1 MWDACLA
8 FSNRDGNV
16 GPCAGV
22 LPQTRSTTARAGVS
36 SLAMGKNIYQKKQ
49 IIKGVKSDLENA
61 QLIFSTDMSTLNIK
75 QIDALR
81 AGDSS
86 LVVCHFVH
94 ERTYIRATA
103 RHRRVGKPVEIVR
116 GCQRV
121 ACAAGSHCG
130 KQASSGQAGWSRACW
145 TCF

>member
-1 MWDACLA
+1 MGL
-8 FSNRDGNV
+8 
-16 GPCAGV
+16 CAGV

-36 SLAMGKNIYQKKQ
+36 SLAMGKDIYQKKE

-86 LVVCHFVH
+86 LVVCPFVH
-94 ERTYIRATA
+94 ERTYIRDTA
-103 RHRRVGKPVEIVR
+103 RHRRVGKPVEIVG

-121 ACAAGSHCG
+121 ACQFGG
-130 KQASSGQAGWSRACW
+130 EPVREASEFGTGGLV
-145 TCF
+145 

>member
-1 MWDACLA
+1 MGL
-8 FSNRDGNV
+8 
-16 GPCAGV
+16 CAGV

-86 LVVCHFVH
+86 LVVCPFVH
-94 ERTYIRATA
+94 ERTYIRDTA
-103 RHRRVGKPVEIVR
+103 RHRRVGKPVEIVG
-116 GCQRV
+116 GCQRE
-121 ACAAGSHCG
+121 ACQFGG
-130 KQASSGQAGWSRACW
+130 EPVREASEFGTGGLV
-145 TCF
+145 

>member
-1 MWDACLA
+1 MWDARLA
-8 FSNRDGNV
+8 FSNRDDTV
-16 GPCAGV
+16 GLCAGV

-86 LVVCHFVH
+86 LVVCPFVH
-94 ERTYIRATA
+94 ERTYIRDTA

>member
-1 MWDACLA
+1 MGL
-8 FSNRDGNV
+8 
-16 GPCAGV
+16 CAGV

-86 LVVCHFVH
+86 LVVCPFVH
-94 ERTYIRATA
+94 ERTYIRDTA
-103 RHRRVGKPVEIVR
+103 RHRRVGKPVEIVG

-121 ACAAGSHCG
+121 ACQFGG
-130 KQASSGQAGWSRACW
+130 EPVREASEFGTGGLV
-145 TCF
+145 